1 MIPKQRLG
9 GIGKTGAIWVTGGLN
24 EQVCYS
30 PAGRDISGAGPL
42 GTRGGLE
49 PLLVS
54 APKGRLGEG
63 LFGGAFPSV
72 PPNIPNY
79 FILLSERVSKSKP

>member
-1 MIPKQRLG
+1 M
-9 GIGKTGAIWVTGGLN
+9 
-24 EQVCYS
+24 
-30 PAGRDISGAGPL
+30 
-42 GTRGGLE
+42 E

-72 PPNIPNY
+72 PSKTPNY
-79 FILLSERVSKSKP
+79 VILLSERVSKSKP